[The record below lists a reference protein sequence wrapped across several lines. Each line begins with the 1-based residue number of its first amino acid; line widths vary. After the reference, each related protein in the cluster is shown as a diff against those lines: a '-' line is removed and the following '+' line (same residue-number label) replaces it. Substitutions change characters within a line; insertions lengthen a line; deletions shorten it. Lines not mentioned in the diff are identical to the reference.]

1 MSSQI
6 PGKQLLLANY
16 GTTVYRAAATI
27 PATTTQTLFTVTGG
41 RVIITSLTGLV
52 TTVIGAVATNLLVN
66 YLNTASG
73 TNANLC
79 TNVAIT
85 SLPVGSQYSVSTL
98 GGAGTV
104 GVAIVQ
110 GNEMIVSA
118 GSIRA
123 TTDATTTGAM
133 SWALAYIPLDPGAY
147 VTAA

>member
-1 MSSQI
+1 MSTQI
-6 PGKQLLLANY
+6 PGKALLLANY
-16 GTTVYRAAATI
+16 GTTVFRATATI

-41 RVIITSLTGLV
+41 RIIVTNLTGLV

-73 TNANLC
+73 TNSNLS

-85 SLPVGSQYSVSTL
+85 SAPVGSQYSVSSL
-98 GGAGTV
+98 AGAGTV
-104 GVAIVQ
+104 GIAVAQ
-110 GNEMIVSA
+110 GNEFIVSA

-123 TTDATTTGAM
+123 TTDATTTGSM
-133 SWALAYIPLDPGAY
+133 SWVISYIPLDTGAY